1 MIMSG
6 PLWFRAKRYGWGWT
20 PVTWQ
25 GWAVTLAYA
34 LVVACWA
41 AYEVVTARRQP
52 VFAVW
57 PGLVAILLLTAL
69 LVVICWIK
77 GERPRW
83 RWGK

>member
-1 MIMSG
+1 MSG

-25 GWAVTLAYA
+25 GWAVTMAYA
-34 LVVACWA
+34 LVVAGWA
-41 AYEVVTARRQP
+41 AYEVVTARRQQ
-52 VFAVW
+52 VSAVW
-57 PGLVAILLLTAL
+57 PGLIAILLLTAL